1 MDAGLLLTSVH
12 DRTVPPSQQIAEH
25 RELIAA
31 ASEAGFELI
40 VAGQHFAAPALRYLQ
55 PIPYLASLAE
65 AAGTMRLA
73 TGILLLPLLHPLQV
87 AEELATLDAITG
99 GRAVMGLGIG
109 YSQKEYDAFGLDR
122 ALRTDRFEESIGLIR
137 RLWSGES
144 VTYEGTHFRFDEVAA
159 SAVPVQPQI
168 PIWIGAQEAPSVR
181 RAGRL
186 ADAWYVPPFPTHA
199 KLVDLYRLY
208 VEERERRGAGGSP
221 AIPVRRE
228 LYLADT
234 VAEAQAAVSA
244 GAASRYATY
253 SSWGLDVESALDQ
266 HRWRESR
273 FLLGDPATVAEKL
286 LELAEDVAF
295 SHFVYKPQWP
305 GQAHTVSMA
314 QMERFATELLPLL
327 Q

>member
-12 DRTVPPSQQIAEH
+12 DRSVAPGQQIAEH

-31 ASEAGFELI
+31 ARQAGFELI

-87 AEELATLDAITG
+87 AEEMATLDAITG
-99 GRAVMGLGIG
+99 GRAIMGLGIG
-109 YSQKEYDAFGLDR
+109 YSQKEYDAFGLER
-122 ALRTDRFEESIGLIR
+122 ATRTDRFEESIGLIR

-144 VTYEGTHFRFDEVAA
+144 ITYEGRHFRFDDVAA
-159 SAVPVQPQI
+159 SAVPVQQQL

-199 KLVDLYRLY
+199 KLVDLYRPL
-208 VEERERRGAGGSP
+208 RRGARAPRRQRLRRDPGPPRALPRRHRRRGTGRGQRRRGVALRDLLVMGPGRRQRPGP
-221 AIPVRRE
+221 AP
-228 LYLADT
+228 LAR
-234 VAEAQAAVSA
+234 VA
-244 GAASRYATY
+244 
-253 SSWGLDVESALDQ
+253 
-266 HRWRESR
+266 
-273 FLLGDPATVAEKL
+273 
-286 LELAEDVAF
+286 
-295 SHFVYKPQWP
+295 
-305 GQAHTVSMA
+305 
-314 QMERFATELLPLL
+314 LPPR
-327 Q
+327 